1 MRRGLHAKPGS
12 RRNAGLS
19 LVELMVAM
27 TLGLLIVGAVIQVFV
42 TSRLTYNVNEGL
54 GRVQENARFAI
65 EFLQRDVRMAG
76 SSVMCGGRPPEQFN
90 WATDNSTIPEIVTLL
105 DPDIAVRGWEYDGTA
120 TGTFVFDPPTP
131 LDDSPNKWSDGTP
144 GLPEFLQ
151 GRALPGSDVLGLRVF
166 ELANPDITG
175 CVANTAGNVNIATCS
190 RTDAASLAHGVQTGD
205 LWAVADCRVAV
216 EICRQTAAGTAT
228 SLNCANG
235 GGNVR
240 PTGSAGNWRTA
251 YAADMELYLPRT
263 IFYYVGENPAGRPAL
278 FRARNCAGSGGGAGC
293 RIEELVEGVD
303 SLQLFYRLNDNPT
316 GLFAANTPGMDWTRV
331 HAVVVNLVV
340 SSPDEVDG
348 RQLSQDLVLDNNLIF
363 RTSDRRVRQAYPA
376 TIAIRNRLEVF

>member
-1 MRRGLHAKPGS
+1 MKRGLATRFGS
-12 RRNAGLS
+12 QRNTGLS
-19 LVELMVAM
+19 LVELMVAL

-54 GRVQENARFAI
+54 GRVQENARFAM

-76 SSVMCGGRPPEQFN
+76 SSAMCGGRPPEQVN
-90 WATDNSTIPEIVTLL
+90 WASDNSAIPEIVTLL

-120 TGTFVFDPPTP
+120 TGTFVFDPPT
-131 LDDSPNKWSDGTP
+131 LDDAPNQWSDGTP

-166 ELANPDITG
+166 EVANPDITG
-175 CVANTAGNVNIATCS
+175 CVGAGNTADSVTIETCS
-190 RTDAASLAHGVQTGD
+190 RSGGDPEHGVQTGE

-228 SLNCANG
+228 ILNCSNG
-235 GGNVR
+235 EGNVR
-240 PTGSAGNWRTA
+240 PSGTAGNWRTD
-251 YAADMELYLPRT
+251 YEGDMELYLPRT
-263 IFYYVGENPAGRPAL
+263 IFYYVGENPAGRRAL
-278 FRARNCAGSGGGAGC
+278 FRASNCAGSGGGTGC

-303 SLQLFYRLNDNPT
+303 SLQLFYRLNDNPA
-316 GLFAANTPGMDWTRV
+316 GLFAANAGINWANV
-331 HAVVVNLVV
+331 HAVVVHLIV
-340 SSPDEVDG
+340 SSPNEVDG

-363 RTSDRRVRQAYPA
+363 RTNDRRVRHAYPA